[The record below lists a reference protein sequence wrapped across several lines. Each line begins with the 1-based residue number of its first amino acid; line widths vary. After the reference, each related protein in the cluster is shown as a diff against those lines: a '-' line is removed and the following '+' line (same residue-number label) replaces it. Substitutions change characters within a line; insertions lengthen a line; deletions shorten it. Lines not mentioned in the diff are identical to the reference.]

1 MYTLYTDKTEDFKC
15 NIGVEGASIS
25 NTKAR
30 LVLESSDMNLLFEG
44 SIDPS
49 GNCIIPIKKLKH
61 ILPEGIEGIM
71 KLEVI
76 ADDSY
81 FSPWEDT
88 FQVKVNKKVTVEV
101 ANDSRKQKIK
111 ENKVN
116 IQVTRLQ
123 QENKQQQ
130 VKKVSRDVPKR
141 KRSHSDIVSEIL
153 NSKGINLKNFD
164 KHIDK
169 VVPLVEAYVRKY
181 NVNEPTD
188 DFLNEVIINLK

>member
-15 NIGVEGASIS
+15 NIGVEGATIN

-30 LVLESSDMNLLFEG
+30 LVLESKDMNLLFEG
-44 SIDPS
+44 SIDSS

-61 ILPEGIEGIM
+61 ILPEGIEGMM

-76 ADDSY
+76 ADDTY
-81 FSPWEDT
+81 FSPWEDS

-101 ANDSRKQKIK
+101 ANDSRKQNIK
-111 ENKVN
+111 ENKIN
-116 IQVTRLQ
+116 IQVTGVQ
-123 QENKQQQ
+123 KENKQIAR
-130 VKKVSRDVPKR
+130 VSKVTPIR

-164 KHIDK
+164 KHINK
-169 VVPLVEAYVRKY
+169 VVPLVEAYVKKY
-181 NVNEPTD
+181 NVKESTD

>member
-15 NIGVEGASIS
+15 NIGVEGATLN

-30 LVLESSDMNLLFEG
+30 LVLENNDMNLLFEG
-44 SIDPS
+44 RIGSD
-49 GNCIIPIKKLKH
+49 GTCIIPIKKLKH
-61 ILPEGIEGIM
+61 ILPEGAEGMM

-76 ADDSY
+76 ADDTY
-81 FSPWEDT
+81 FSPWEDS
-88 FQVKVNKKVTVEV
+88 FQVMVNKKVTVEV
-101 ANDSRKQKIK
+101 ANDSRKQNIK

-116 IQVTRLQ
+116 IQVTG
-123 QENKQQQ
+123 
-130 VKKVSRDVPKR
+130 VKKENNQTKKISKVTPRR

-169 VVPLVEAYVRKY
+169 VVPLVEAYAKKY
-181 NVNEPTD
+181 KVKESTD